1 MQRRNTINGNC
12 FGWWCHDVFRYA
24 YAARWIQGPV
34 VPKWSQRHDF
44 SVGGSLMVTDTIG
57 IIVAG
62 SAGLSCASALKDRGY
77 SPVILEKGRGVG
89 GRLATRRT
97 DSGFQFDH
105 GAQYITAKTDG
116 FQSVLARLRD
126 EGVADDWPGA
136 HREVIVGTPSMN
148 AIAKSLAE
156 GLDIRRNIRVTDL
169 RAEGSAWRATTAD
182 SIFEFDRLVVTA
194 PQPQTVD
201 LLGVGHPLAKE
212 ISKVRMSPC
221 WTLMATFADQ
231 HEIPFTSRS
240 VPDGCLAWIALNS
253 SKPQRPDAN
262 SWVVQAGAD
271 WSADNLERE
280 PDDVAQEL
288 LLRLCGV
295 LRMGP
300 SNVVHAAAH
309 RWRYARV
316 EEPLGKPFCRNDA
329 GTLYLGGDWCLD
341 ARVEAAW
348 TSGRAIAED
357 LLEELHAG

>member
-1 MQRRNTINGNC
+1 MQR
-12 FGWWCHDVFRYA
+12 HA
-24 YAARWIQGPV
+24 
-34 VPKWSQRHDF
+34 
-44 SVGGSLMVTDTIG
+44 IG
-57 IIVAG
+57 IIGAG
-62 SAGLSCASALKDRGY
+62 MAGLSCASVLTEHGHT
-77 SPVILEKGRGVG
+77 PVLLEKGRGVG

-97 DSGFQFDH
+97 DAGFQFDH
-105 GAQYITAKTDG
+105 GAQYVTARTAG
-116 FQSVLARLRD
+116 FRDVIARLSD
-126 EGVADDWPGA
+126 EGAAAVWLGAD
-136 HREVIVGTPSMN
+136 REVIVGTPSMN

-156 GLDIRRNIRVTDL
+156 GLDIRRNTRVTDL
-169 RAEGSAWRATTAD
+169 CAVESGWRVTTAD
-182 SIFEFDRLVVTA
+182 STFEFDRIVVTA

-201 LLGVGHPLAKE
+201 LLGEAHPLAQA

-240 VPDGCLAWIALNS
+240 APDSYLAWIALNS
-253 SKPQRPDAN
+253 SKPQRPDTN
-262 SWVVQAGAD
+262 SWIVQASAD
-271 WSADNLERE
+271 WSAGNLERE

-295 LRMGP
+295 LRIEP
-300 SNVVHAAAH
+300 SSVLHAAAH

-316 EEPLGKPFCRNDA
+316 EEPLGEPFCRNAA

-357 LLEELHAG
+357 LLGELNAG